1 MGISPCRRF
10 SLLGIA
16 HPVVGKYFQV
26 LEVHRE
32 MKHTQELSCEKGQI
46 MAYSCILKKK
56 NNLDCYSVSI
66 YVRRKS
72 CNKTHSCNIYAVW

>member
-1 MGISPCRRF
+1 MCTKVESSPCMRF

-32 MKHTQELSCEKGQI
+32 MKHIQDLSCE
-46 MAYSCILKKK
+46 
-56 NNLDCYSVSI
+56 
-66 YVRRKS
+66 VRPNYGLFMYFVKFWKVIQFMLNS
-72 CNKTHSCNIYAVW
+72 G